1 MAVTVGEDVVQA
13 LKQRIVDGLAVL
25 TGEGVLDGA
34 GHLSAR
40 IPGTETFLINPRFPG
55 ILADPDDMC
64 AVDFSAKRIAGAGPI
79 PSESQIHAAVYRHRP
94 DVSSVVHCHARS
106 AILVSNLE
114 SGLIPFNREAR
125 SFADGVPVFP
135 ESHGIDS
142 HALAERMVRSLG
154 DHMAVFLQ
162 GHGVVV
168 ASPTIEGTCL
178 LAISLENACREQ
190 LLLLSFT
197 TPKPLKDQ
205 GRGGPSRER
214 LENPYRAWPFL
225 LYKHGVKSKAEIKAG
240 LRPLPEGQHY

>member
-1 MAVTVGEDVVQA
+1 MAATMSEDVVQG

-40 IPGTETFLINPRFPG
+40 VPGTDTFLINPRYPG
-55 ILADPDDMC
+55 ILADPEDIC
-64 AVDFSAKRIAGAGPI
+64 TVDFSAKRIGGAGPI
-79 PSESQIHAAVYRHRP
+79 PSESQIHAAVYRHRSE
-94 DVSSVVHCHARS
+94 VNSVVHCHARS

-114 SGLIPFNREAR
+114 SGLVPFNREAR
-125 SFADGVPVFP
+125 AFAGGVPVFP

-142 HALAERMVRSLG
+142 LALAERMVRSLG
-154 DHMAVFLQ
+154 DGAAVFLQ

-168 ASPTIEGTCL
+168 ASPTVEGACL

-190 LLLLSFT
+190 LLLMSFT
-197 TPKPLKDQ
+197 TPRPLP
-205 GRGGPSRER
+205 GPARGPSRER
-214 LENPYRAWPFL
+214 LENSYRAWPFL
-225 LYKHGVKSKAEIKAG
+225 LYKHGVKSKAEIKAS